1 MQFPACRRRE
11 AARQAGLL
19 EDFICPDE
27 VEVSGGKE
35 TMMKETASERWVRQ
49 IARELALEAL
59 QRIRA
64 RLREVEAAPLA
75 RRFYETEWEGI
86 GPAWPTTPRP
96 AKAWVP
102 YLVDDLELARA
113 EVARC
118 RY

>member
-1 MQFPACRRRE
+1 MQFPAMP
-11 AARQAGLL
+11 ARGARGLAGLL
-19 EDFICPDE
+19 EDKSRLDE

-35 TMMKETASERWVRQ
+35 TIMKETASERLVRQ

-75 RRFYETEWEGI
+75 RRLYETEWEGN

-102 YLVDDLELARA
+102 YLMDDLELARA